1 MKKSPQFIFQ
11 SITFHYL
18 CPYYL
23 LPHPNHQMYKPMK
36 RNFILITMGTA
47 LLMGSLFS
55 CTGNKAQGNA
65 TSEDSIQT
73 ATDSL
78 AQENWQDVNEENA
91 IAFIEEFYSH
101 APKEEG
107 SYDWDEAILHKYLA
121 PAVLDTLHA
130 RVATASTE
138 LDGTEKYAT
147 WLLTGIDNSEQI
159 WVSRQN
165 FPATAEEDGRY
176 RKHFEV
182 YYWADGMLDGVQDL
196 YYTVKSDGKQ
206 LFITKIDSLDESGA
220 KQAWDMLEER
230 NRWREVDRVADE
242 MGATT
247 TLQRSRLT
255 ASTSMLLN
263 DIH

>member
-1 MKKSPQFIFQ
+1 
-11 SITFHYL
+11 
-18 CPYYL
+18 
-23 LPHPNHQMYKPMK
+23 MK

-78 AQENWQDVNEENA
+78 AQENWQDVNEEDA

-182 YYWADGMLDGVQDL
+182 YYWA
-196 YYTVKSDGKQ
+196 
-206 LFITKIDSLDESGA
+206 TKIDSLDESGA

-242 MGATT
+242 MGGYDN
-247 TLQRSRLT
+247 LT
-255 ASTSMLLN
+255 EEQIDNIYEHALE
-263 DIH
+263 